1 MALFNSRLRIKSM
14 LALILACM
22 VVLGPVVVIGWQVLE
37 KGRAELG
44 QAYTLNLT
52 RLSAQKIKA
61 PVTRELALARRFA
74 DSVLLRQWLVNEDS
88 SEKKALFFRE
98 ASGFRRDFA
107 DNNYFII
114 NRENLAYSL
123 NNSEK
128 PYSRQPRYHL
138 DPDNPDD
145 AWFFQTM
152 AECENFNINVNHDV
166 HLGETRVWINV
177 IVRNGAEKIGLAGT
191 GLKLGAFLD
200 EFIHTDEPGV
210 TPMIINSQG
219 LIQAHPDQSLI
230 SFGSGANAGKTKF
243 SLRDLLGGGAGQ
255 ENLGKAME
263 KARKQPGTVASLWAQ
278 LDGKRQI
285 LALSWL
291 PELKWYVVN
300 AVDLKAAQVID
311 ENWITMAIAA
321 LAVMFIVLM
330 ALFGYGVDRMILRPL
345 NRLHHSATA
354 LSRGRY
360 DAPLPS
366 AQNDEIG
373 DLSRAFAVMVGKIKN
388 HTRQLEDKV
397 RQRTRELEEQSRL
410 LENAKVAAEEAN
422 NAKSEVLDNVM
433 ESIHYAQTIQQAILS
448 TELQIKQFVP
458 ECFTLW
464 RPKDVISGDM
474 IWSKDQEDG
483 FAIAVIDCTGH
494 GVPGGIMTM
503 AAVSVL
509 NRVVSEFGLQRPHRI
524 LQEVSRIVQ
533 NMLGNQ
539 KTCRFSEDGL
549 DMALCT
555 YQRSWSTLFFAGA
568 RLGLLY
574 ENDGRLLEIKGDKQS
589 LGYRSSNP
597 DYPFQTR
604 TIAVEKP
611 LRVYLATDGTFDQI
625 AENTG
630 LPLGKRRIRDFLT
643 RICKD
648 PMDAQ
653 KQSLAN
659 MMEEFQGSEEQRDD
673 ITVVGLHLK
682 A

>member
-1 MALFNSRLRIKSM
+1 
-14 LALILACM
+14 
-22 VVLGPVVVIGWQVLE
+22 V
-37 KGRAELG
+37 
-44 QAYTLNLT
+44 
-52 RLSAQKIKA
+52 
-61 PVTRELALARRFA
+61 
-74 DSVLLRQWLVNEDS
+74 
-88 SEKKALFFRE
+88 
-98 ASGFRRDFA
+98 
-107 DNNYFII
+107 
-114 NRENLAYSL
+114 
-123 NNSEK
+123 
-128 PYSRQPRYHL
+128 
-138 DPDNPDD
+138 
-145 AWFFQTM
+145 
-152 AECENFNINVNHDV
+152 
-166 HLGETRVWINV
+166 
-177 IVRNGAEKIGLAGT
+177 
-191 GLKLGAFLD
+191 
-200 EFIHTDEPGV
+200 
-210 TPMIINSQG
+210 
-219 LIQAHPDQSLI
+219 
-230 SFGSGANAGKTKF
+230 
-243 SLRDLLGGGAGQ
+243 
-255 ENLGKAME
+255 
-263 KARKQPGTVASLWAQ
+263 
-278 LDGKRQI
+278 
-285 LALSWL
+285 

-311 ENWITMAIAA
+311 ENWITTAVAA
-321 LAVMFIVLM
+321 LAVMFIVLV
-330 ALFGYGVDRMILRPL
+330 ALFGYGVNRMILRPL

-373 DLSRAFAVMVGKIKN
+373 DLSRAFAVMVDKIKN

-597 DYPFQTR
+597 DYPFQTH
-604 TIAVEKP
+604 TIAVDKP

-630 LPLGKRRIRDFLT
+630 LPVGKRRIRDFLT
-643 RICKD
+643 HICKD

-659 MMEEFQGSEEQRDD
+659 MMEAFQGSEEQRDD